1 MNKTQREWIKKFIED
16 LNTISKGIEGL
27 SEHEQEKFDNLNEG
41 MQAMEKFQKLQ
52 ENADTLATAQELIE
66 EAIGALEEL
75 EL

>member
-1 MNKTQREWIKKFIED
+1 MNKTQREWIEKFIED
-16 LNTISKGIEGL
+16 LNAISEGIEDL
-27 SEHEQEKFDNLNEG
+27 SEQEQEKFDNLNEG

-66 EAIGALEEL
+66 EAIGTLEEL